1 MPENFSQRDPSD
13 WRIEINLRW
22 DDPIDADIRRFL
34 AYMKTRK
41 KRALADV
48 IRDALVRMMQEQDH
62 STSQQERILTE
73 LDDLRGALDLQS
85 QYLQQLQRQI
95 AAQQARDGNGR
106 G

>member
-1 MPENFSQRDPSD
+1 
-13 WRIEINLRW
+13 
-22 DDPIDADIRRFL
+22 
-34 AYMKTRK
+34 MKTRK

-48 IRDALVRMMQEQDH
+48 IRDALLAMMQEQDH